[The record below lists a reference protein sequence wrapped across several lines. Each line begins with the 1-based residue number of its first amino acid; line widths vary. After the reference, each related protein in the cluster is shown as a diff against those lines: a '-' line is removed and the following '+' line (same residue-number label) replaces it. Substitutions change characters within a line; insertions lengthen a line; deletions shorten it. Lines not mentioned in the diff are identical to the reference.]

1 MTETGTKTSLKKE
14 EPLLETLSRLFYLIQ
29 FVQCWQYFPEVN
41 SKRLYRSSEREERE
55 ESRCLVFTCS
65 TKREIRHFHAVVVL
79 VVVL

>member
-14 EPLLETLSRLFYLIQ
+14 EALLETLSRLFYLIQ
-29 FVQCWQYFPEVN
+29 FAQCWQYFPEVN
-41 SKRLYRSSEREERE
+41 SRRLYRSSEREE
-55 ESRCLVFTCS
+55 ESSCLVFTCS